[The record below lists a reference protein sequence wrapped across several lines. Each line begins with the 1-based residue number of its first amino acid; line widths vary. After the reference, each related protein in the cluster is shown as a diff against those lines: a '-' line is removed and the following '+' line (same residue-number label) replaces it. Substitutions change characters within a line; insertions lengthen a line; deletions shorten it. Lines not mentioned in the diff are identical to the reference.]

1 MNICYKLC
9 SKSLLKQLHRI
20 KILHIEII
28 DNAGRKNNNSVW
40 LVINQLGSPWFYEK
54 FDIFKC
60 PHQGLKIN
68 VIYVWPLN
76 RTPARSH
83 RRRFFPSDNAS
94 EKSENLGGEGYKE
107 LEGLLRTRFYF
118 WFCQNWGGGDMRPF
132 DPRFRRP
139 CAPQNDHRPHS
150 WPRFVCASFW
160 KSTHVPLP
168 AKEPREDRN

>member
-1 MNICYKLC
+1 M
-9 SKSLLKQLHRI
+9 
-20 KILHIEII
+20 
-28 DNAGRKNNNSVW
+28 W

-83 RRRFFPSDNAS
+83 RRRFFPSDSAS
-94 EKSENLGGEGYKE
+94 EKSKNLGGEGHKE

-118 WFCQNWGGGDMRPF
+118 WFCQNGGGGT
-132 DPRFRRP
+132 
-139 CAPQNDHRPHS
+139 CAPLTPVSAGPVHRKTTTGPILDPDLS
-150 WPRFVCASFW
+150 AQAFGNQPTFPCLQKNQEKTETSVPISFKCSELLKISLGGLVVNTFSSIFV
-160 KSTHVPLP
+160 
-168 AKEPREDRN
+168 

>member
-1 MNICYKLC
+1 M
-9 SKSLLKQLHRI
+9 
-20 KILHIEII
+20 
-28 DNAGRKNNNSVW
+28 W

-83 RRRFFPSDNAS
+83 RRRFFPSDSAS
-94 EKSENLGGEGYKE
+94 EKSENLGGEGHKE

-118 WFCQNWGGGDMRPF
+118 WFCQNWEGGHAPLWPPFTPALCTAKRPPAPF
-132 DPRFRRP
+132 LTPICLRKLLEINPRSLASQSTKRRP
-139 CAPQNDHRPHS
+139 KLVYQYHLNAANS
-150 WPRFVCASFW
+150 W
-160 KSTHVPLP
+160 KSV
-168 AKEPREDRN
+168 